1 MAAIAMAQITKKLVT
16 AVFLL
21 IWIISVSFVDLLEN
35 LVQKPPLYRGSAL
48 FHCFPQSRNE
58 PIIIS

>member
-1 MAAIAMAQITKKLVT
+1 MAQINKKLVT

-35 LVQKPPLYRGSAL
+35 LVQKPPLYRGSIL
-48 FHCFPQSRNE
+48 FVHGFLKAVTSLSQGQ
-58 PIIIS
+58 

>member
-1 MAAIAMAQITKKLVT
+1 MQIAKKLVT

-35 LVQKPPLYRGSAL
+35 LVQKPPLYRGSIL
-48 FHCFPQSRNE
+48 FVHGFLKAVTSLSQG
-58 PIIIS
+58 